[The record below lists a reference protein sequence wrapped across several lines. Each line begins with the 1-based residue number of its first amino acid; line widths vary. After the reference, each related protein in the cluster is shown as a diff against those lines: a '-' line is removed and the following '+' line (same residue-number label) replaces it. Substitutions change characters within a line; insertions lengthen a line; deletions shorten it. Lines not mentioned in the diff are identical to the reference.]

1 MQRFRI
7 GRSMPST
14 TRFDRE
20 AHHQDGRVNPCQ
32 YVSFLIRCRLMD
44 EKILPASFYQNSL
57 GTEPV
62 RDWLKDL
69 DRDNR
74 LIIGGDI
81 KTVEFGWP
89 IGMPTCKPIGKGLY
103 EVRSNL
109 SSNRIARV
117 IFCIYDERMVLLHAF
132 IKKTQ
137 KTPKRDLDLALE
149 RKSKLELHSEK

>member
-1 MQRFRI
+1 MRRFQV
-7 GRSMPST
+7 GRWMLST
-14 TRFDRE
+14 TRLE
-20 AHHQDGRVNPCQ
+20 QVNACQ
-32 YVSFLIRCRLMD
+32 YVSFLVRSRSMD

-62 RDWLKDL
+62 RDWIKDL
-69 DRDNR
+69 DRDDR

-89 IGMPTCKPIGKGLY
+89 IGMPTCKPLGKGLY

-149 RKSKLELHSEK
+149 RKSKLELQSEK